1 MIWDIRNRHMV
12 KDIPPN
18 YVFMLLPCFDKKC
31 PHNVCKQGKKQWS
44 WYDGG
49 ANLSVLPLPIP
60 DPQRPWG
67 GTCKSCPDS
76 CTGHY
81 MTAENVIDYVKKYGV
96 KSCPK
101 PPSHVIKSSI
111 KNNVEPSEDE
121 VQNLAKECLLSV
133 SDTRYLVDHFKAIQK
148 RKELKR
154 AKRLENQRKK
164 TDKGSGIL
172 ISKLNVVIFL
182 YILIFFIIFLALDED
197 DLGDDNDD
205 DDDDDDNEE
214 STLYCFC
221 QKEES
226 G

>member
-1 MIWDIRNRHMV
+1 M
-12 KDIPPN
+12 
-18 YVFMLLPCFDKKC
+18 
-31 PHNVCKQGKKQWS
+31 
-44 WYDGG
+44 
-49 ANLSVLPLPIP
+49 
-60 DPQRPWG
+60 
-67 GTCKSCPDS
+67 
-76 CTGHY
+76 
-81 MTAENVIDYVKKYGV
+81 
-96 KSCPK
+96 
-101 PPSHVIKSSI
+101 
-111 KNNVEPSEDE
+111 
-121 VQNLAKECLLSV
+121 
-133 SDTRYLVDHFKAIQK
+133 DHFKAIQK